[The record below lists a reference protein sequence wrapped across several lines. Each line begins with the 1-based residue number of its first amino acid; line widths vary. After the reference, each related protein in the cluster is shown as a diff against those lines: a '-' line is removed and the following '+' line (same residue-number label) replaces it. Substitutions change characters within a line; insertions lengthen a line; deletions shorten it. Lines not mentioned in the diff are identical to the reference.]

1 MKKFKEI
8 SEQQYREMLSVGILA
23 IATSSHDYLIPAN
36 YLLRALDGSRS
47 IEDEQAWLAGWRPFK
62 DRDDVGQLYNMSL
75 AVIDDGEE

>member
-8 SEQQYREMLSVGILA
+8 SEQQYREMLSMGMLA
-23 IATSSHDYLIPAN
+23 VATSSHDYLIPAT

-47 IEDEQAWLAGWRPFK
+47 VEDEQTWLAGWRPFR
-62 DRDDVGQLYNMSL
+62 DRDDVGHLYNIFL

>member
-23 IATSSHDYLIPAN
+23 IATSSHDYLITAS

-47 IEDEQAWLAGWRPFK
+47 IEDEQTWLAGWRSFK
-62 DRDDVGQLYNMSL
+62 DRDEVGQLYNMFL